1 MDSFISLTIRT
12 TSCAIVV
19 DSPSL
24 NPSGPSMTYQRKTV
38 TGFIN
43 VIRPIQR
50 FSTRMPTFRRPQLH
64 CHGLAV
70 VKLRGLRVAVDGY
83 DLGPHEMGTQVAL
96 LSAVDALAR
105 NPKVRELLVMMAGPV
120 PPYAKAVLEHPKI
133 QTAVAPPG
141 RFSEF
146 ERCDIV
152 IRMGNPNPG
161 FQARLWRQL
170 ADRVIVSVLD
180 LIVHRIGIYHENEV
194 RWLEIAKVSVTAC
207 PRLTLS
213 PYL

>member
-1 MDSFISLTIRT
+1 
-12 TSCAIVV
+12 
-19 DSPSL
+19 
-24 NPSGPSMTYQRKTV
+24 
-38 TGFIN
+38 
-43 VIRPIQR
+43 
-50 FSTRMPTFRRPQLH
+50 
-64 CHGLAV
+64 
-70 VKLRGLRVAVDGY
+70 
-83 DLGPHEMGTQVAL
+83 MGTQVAL

-152 IRMGNPNPG
+152 HRMGNPNPG

-180 LIVHRIGIYHENEV
+180 LIVYRIGIYHETKCGGSS
-194 RWLEIAKVSVTAC
+194 IAKVSVTAC